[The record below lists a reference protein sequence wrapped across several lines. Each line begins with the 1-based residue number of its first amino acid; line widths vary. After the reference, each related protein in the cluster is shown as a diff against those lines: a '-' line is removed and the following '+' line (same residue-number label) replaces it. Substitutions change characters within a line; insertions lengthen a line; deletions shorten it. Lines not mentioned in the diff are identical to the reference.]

1 MPCYSTGDPRG
12 FLAWCSLWL
21 AAAWRATRES
31 GVLVTFIYWRML
43 PTMMDAVQAGGWIWR
58 GIVPWHKPACRPQL
72 GRFRNA
78 CEFAIWASK
87 RPMPLDRKVPVLP
100 GLVTAPPV
108 PRGGWKHVAQK
119 PLSVM
124 RELVRIV
131 APGGARAR
139 PVRRRRHHG
148 TCRVGRGPAVP
159 RHRAAPCPMRRS
171 RGAA

>member
-148 TCRVGRGPAVP
+148 TCRVGR
-159 RHRAAPCPMRRS
+159 
-171 RGAA
+171 